1 MRQADIRA
9 VRNVRKLLRSR
20 IESTQNPGLGGVTK
34 MIDRERCLD
43 QWRHSEFILET
54 ENGNCGVERL
64 FYISSGGRLQNW
76 RVSRAGPAIL
86 SKPEIKII
94 WGNNIELSRF

>member
-1 MRQADIRA
+1 MEFGLRGFHVRQADIRA

-54 ENGNCGVERL
+54 ENENCGVERL
-64 FYISSGGRLQNW
+64 LHQQRRPVTELA
-76 RVSRAGPAIL
+76 RVSCRP
-86 SKPEIKII
+86 SDPFKT
-94 WGNNIELSRF
+94 